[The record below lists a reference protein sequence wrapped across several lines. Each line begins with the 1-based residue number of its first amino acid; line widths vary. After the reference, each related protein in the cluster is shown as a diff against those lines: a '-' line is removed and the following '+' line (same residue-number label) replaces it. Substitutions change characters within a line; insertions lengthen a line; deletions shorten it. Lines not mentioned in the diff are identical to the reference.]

1 MSFLTDVRRDLKSC
15 NNKLISFIEKARVL
29 AEALDVKSSLPDH
42 LSEKTTVDVQVEEIQ
57 ALFREEIESLAERI
71 RETRKTYK
79 SRAAFRSELE
89 TENRRVRGE
98 IEANLLEVRRE
109 QNKLNTMDLALTELS
124 SKTFNLDYLRNQIE
138 VSQESREA
146 GLPPLHIH

>member
-1 MSFLTDVRRDLKSC
+1 M
-15 NNKLISFIEKARVL
+15 L

-98 IEANLLEVRRE
+98 IEASLLEVRRE

>member
-1 MSFLTDVRRDLKSC
+1 M
-15 NNKLISFIEKARVL
+15 

-57 ALFREEIESLAERI
+57 ALFREEIETLAERI

-109 QNKLNTMDLALTELS
+109 QNKLNTMDLTLTELS

>member
-15 NNKLISFIEKARVL
+15 NNKLVSFIEKARVL

-57 ALFREEIESLAERI
+57 ALFREEIETLAERI

-98 IEANLLEVRRE
+98 IEASLLEVRRE

>member
-1 MSFLTDVRRDLKSC
+1 M
-15 NNKLISFIEKARVL
+15 L

-57 ALFREEIESLAERI
+57 ALFREEIETLAERI

-98 IEANLLEVRRE
+98 IEANLLEVRGE

-138 VSQESREA
+138 VSEENREA
-146 GLPPLHIH
+146 

>member
-1 MSFLTDVRRDLKSC
+1 M
-15 NNKLISFIEKARVL
+15 L

-79 SRAAFRSELE
+79 SKAAFRSELE

-138 VSQESREA
+138 VSQENREV
-146 GLPPLHIH
+146 GPPPLHIH